1 MLGREVSAETYGRME
16 QQLRDARML
25 DLTGADFA
33 RLSDAGIAELRNIP
47 GISDALGVFL
57 TEQLKQMTRALDELQ
72 SLCPSAHF
80 VTVGDEIEMSSRAAA
95 TEAQAKLNHLQEG
108 LRDAAA
114 AAAAAP
120 IETAA
125 LDARDT
131 ARLEFIAVSQA
142 LSTALAEQWASQFS
156 AVTSA
161 TEAWRRLQAEA
172 HHLSIQAAECQRVI
186 EAAEPGRSKTML
198 EELQLTDKGCRQEVA
213 SCQARIVII
222 KGEASPSPRRDDDGG
237 LERRIET
244 SPAVKEA
251 RYLRQDCQI
260 RSFFIQRADLQTDFT
275 TDTLRIGITSNVW
288 NGQARSRCTAD
299 EWMV

>member
-1 MLGREVSAETYGRME
+1 
-16 QQLRDARML
+16 
-25 DLTGADFA
+25 
-33 RLSDAGIAELRNIP
+33 
-47 GISDALGVFL
+47 
-57 TEQLKQMTRALDELQ
+57 
-72 SLCPSAHF
+72 
-80 VTVGDEIEMSSRAAA
+80 
-95 TEAQAKLNHLQEG
+95 
-108 LRDAAA
+108 
-114 AAAAAP
+114 
-120 IETAA
+120 
-125 LDARDT
+125 LDARDV
-131 ARLEFIAVSQA
+131 ARLEFIAASQA

-260 RSFFIQRADLQTDFT
+260 RSFFIERADLETDFT
-275 TDTLRIGITSNVW
+275 TDTLRIGITTSNVW
-288 NGQARSRCTAD
+288 NGQARSCCAAD